1 MTNSELLYSDPL
13 AAATAAAKEITERTG
28 VASHDVALVMGSGW
42 VSAVDALGIA
52 QYECNAEDI
61 TGFLPPTVEGH
72 SGKVRSYEIE
82 GNGKKLQALVFL
94 GRTHLYE
101 GKGVEPVVHSV
112 RTAVKAGCKVVILTN
127 ACGGINKAYKVGQ
140 PVLIRD
146 HISLTAVSPLSG
158 ATFVDL
164 TDLYSKRIREIV
176 KKEDSS
182 LEEGVYVHWRG
193 PTYETP
199 AEIIMMRTM
208 GADLVGMSTVPEA
221 IAAHALG
228 AEVLGISLVTNA
240 AAGVTG
246 EKLNHEEVI
255 AAGKAAADRMGALL
269 KGVIPKL
276 FQEHGSDTRSSSM
289 DY

>member
-13 AAATAAAKEITERTG
+13 AAAAAAAKEITERTG

-42 VSAVDALGIA
+42 VSAVDALGTPA
-52 QYECNAEDI
+52 YECNAEDI

-82 GNGKKLQALVFL
+82 SNGKKLRALVFL

-127 ACGGINKAYKVGQ
+127 ACGGINKSYKVGQ
-140 PVLIRD
+140 SVLIRD

-199 AEIIMMRTM
+199 AEILMMRTM

-228 AEVLGISLVTNA
+228 AEVLGISLVTDA

-276 FQEHGSDTRSSSM
+276 F
-289 DY
+289 

>member
-1 MTNSELLYSDPL
+1 MTSTDILYSDPL
-13 AAATAAAKEITERTG
+13 QAAAIAATEIASRTG
-28 VASHDVALVMGSGW
+28 IASHDVALVMGSGW
-42 VSAVDALGIA
+42 VGAVDALGTPV
-52 QYECNAEDI
+52 YECNAEEI
-61 TGFLPPTVEGH
+61 TGFFAPAVEGH
-72 SGKVRSYEIE
+72 SGKVRSYEIKD
-82 GNGKKLQALVFL
+82 GDRTIRALVFL

-101 GKGVEPVVHSV
+101 GKGMEPVVHGV
-112 RTAVKAGCKVVILTN
+112 RTAVKAGCKVIILTN
-127 ACGGINKAYKVGQ
+127 ACGGINTAFRVGQ

-146 HISLTAVSPLSG
+146 HISLTAQSPLVG

-164 TDLYSKRIREIV
+164 TDLYSKRIRAIM
-176 KKEDSS
+176 KSADSS
-182 LEEGVYVHWRG
+182 LQEGVYVHWRG

-199 AEIIMMRTM
+199 AEIHMMRTL

-255 AAGKAAADRMGALL
+255 AAGKAAA
-269 KGVIPKL
+269 
-276 FQEHGSDTRSSSM
+276 SSM
-289 DY
+289 GELLAKTIPQIV

>member
-1 MTNSELLYSDPL
+1 MTSTDILYSDPL
-13 AAATAAAKEITERTG
+13 QAAAIAASEIASRTG
-28 VASHDVALVMGSGW
+28 FASHDVALVMGSGW
-42 VSAVDALGIA
+42 VGAVDALGSPR
-52 QYECNAEDI
+52 YECNAEEI
-61 TGFLPPTVEGH
+61 TGFFPPAVEGH
-72 SGKVRSYEIE
+72 SGKVRSYEIKD
-82 GNGKKLQALVFL
+82 GDRTIRALVFL

-101 GKGVEPVVHSV
+101 GKGMEPVVHGV
-112 RTAVKAGCKVVILTN
+112 RTAVKAGCKVIILTN
-127 ACGGINKAYKVGQ
+127 ACGGINTAYRVGQ

-146 HISLTAVSPLSG
+146 HISLTAQSPLVG

-164 TDLYSKRIREIV
+164 TDLYSKRIRAIM
-176 KKEDSS
+176 KSADSS
-182 LEEGVYVHWRG
+182 LQEGVYVHWRG

-199 AEIIMMRTM
+199 AEIHMMRTL

-255 AAGKAAADRMGALL
+255 AAGKAAA
-269 KGVIPKL
+269 
-276 FQEHGSDTRSSSM
+276 SSM
-289 DY
+289 GELLAKTIPQII

>member
-1 MTNSELLYSDPL
+1 MTNSELLYTDPL
-13 AAATAAAKEITERTG
+13 AAASAAAKEIAERTG
-28 VASHDVALVMGSGW
+28 VAAHDVALVMGSGW
-42 VSAVDALGIA
+42 VSAVDALGTPT
-52 QYECNAEDI
+52 YECNAQDL

-72 SGKVRSYEIE
+72 SGKVRSYEIDS
-82 GNGKKLQALVFL
+82 NGKKLRALVFL

-112 RTAVKAGCKVVILTN
+112 RAAVKAGCKVVILTN
-127 ACGGINKAYKVGQ
+127 ACGGINKSYTVGQ
-140 PVLIRD
+140 PVIIRD

-176 KKEDSS
+176 KTEDA
-182 LEEGVYVHWRG
+182 LLQEGVYVHWRG

-199 AEIIMMRTM
+199 AEILMMRTM

-276 FQEHGSDTRSSSM
+276 F
-289 DY
+289 

>member
-1 MTNSELLYSDPL
+1 
-13 AAATAAAKEITERTG
+13 
-28 VASHDVALVMGSGW
+28 MGSGW
-42 VSAVDALGIA
+42 VSAVDALGTPS
-52 QYECNAEDI
+52 YECNSEEI
-61 TGFLPPTVEGH
+61 TGFFAPAVEGH
-72 SGKVRSYEIE
+72 SGKIRSYEIKD
-82 GNGKKLQALVFL
+82 GDRTIRALSFL

-101 GKGVEPVVHSV
+101 GKGMEPVVHGV
-112 RTAVKAGCKVVILTN
+112 RTAVKAGCKVIILTN
-127 ACGGINKAYKVGQ
+127 ACGGINTAFRVGQ

-146 HISLTAVSPLSG
+146 HISLTAQSPLVG

-164 TDLYSKRIREIV
+164 TDLYSKRIRAIM
-176 KKEDSS
+176 KSADSS
-182 LEEGVYVHWRG
+182 LQEGVYVHWRG

-199 AEIIMMRTM
+199 AEIHMMRTL

-255 AAGKAAADRMGALL
+255 AAGKAAA
-269 KGVIPKL
+269 
-276 FQEHGSDTRSSSM
+276 SSM
-289 DY
+289 GELLAKTIPQIV

>member
-1 MTNSELLYSDPL
+1 
-13 AAATAAAKEITERTG
+13 
-28 VASHDVALVMGSGW
+28 MGSGW
-42 VSAVDALGIA
+42 VTAVDALGMPK
-52 QYECNAEDI
+52 YECSAEEL
-61 TGFLPPTVEGH
+61 TGFLPPAVEGH

-82 GNGKKLQALVFL
+82 DGGKNVRALVFL

-101 GKGVEPVVHSV
+101 GKGIEPVVHGV
-112 RTAVKAGCKVVILTN
+112 RTAVKAGCKVILLTN
-127 ACGGINKAYKVGQ
+127 ACGGINTGYKVGQ

-146 HISLTAVSPLSG
+146 HISLTAATPLVG

-164 TDLYSKRIREIV
+164 TDLYSKRLRAIV
-176 KKEDSS
+176 KSADSS

-199 AEIIMMRTM
+199 AEILMMRGM

-228 AEVLGISLVTNA
+228 AEVLAISLVTNA

-255 AAGKAAADRMGALL
+255 AAGKAAASRMGALI
-269 KGVIPKL
+269 KSVIPNL
-276 FQEHGSDTRSSSM
+276 I
-289 DY
+289 

>member
-1 MTNSELLYSDPL
+1 MTNSQLLYSDPL
-13 AAATAAAKEITERTG
+13 AAAAAAAKEITERTG
-28 VASHDVALVMGSGW
+28 VATHDVALVMGSGW
-42 VSAVDALGIA
+42 VSAVDALGA
-52 QYECNAEDI
+52 PDYECNAEDI

-82 GNGKKLQALVFL
+82 SNGKKLRALVFL

-112 RTAVKAGCKVVILTN
+112 RTAVKAGCRVIILTN
-127 ACGGINKAYKVGQ
+127 ACGGINRSYKVSQ

-199 AEIIMMRTM
+199 AEILMMRTM

-276 FQEHGSDTRSSSM
+276 F
-289 DY
+289 

>member
-1 MTNSELLYSDPL
+1 MSNTELLYKDPL
-13 AAATAAAKEITERTG
+13 AAAQQAANEIAQRTG
-28 VASHDVALVMGSGW
+28 FQSHNIALVMGSGW
-42 VSAVDALGIA
+42 VSAVEALGTPV
-52 QYECNAEDI
+52 YECDADEI
-61 TGFLPPTVEGH
+61 SGFLPPAVEGH
-72 SGKVRSYEIE
+72 SGKVRSYEIKD
-82 GNGKKLQALVFL
+82 GTKIIRALVFL

-101 GKGVEPVVHSV
+101 GKGIEPVVHSV
-112 RTAVKAGCKVVILTN
+112 RTAVKAGCKIVILTN
-127 ACGGINKAYKVGQ
+127 ACGGINKDYRVGQ

-146 HISLTAVSPLSG
+146 HISLTATSPLIG
-158 ATFVDL
+158 ANFVDL
-164 TDLYSKRIREIV
+164 TDLYSKRIRAIV
-176 KKEDSS
+176 KQEDAS
-182 LEEGVYVHWRG
+182 LKEGVYVHWRG

-199 AEIIMMRTM
+199 AEILMMRTM

-255 AAGKAAADRMGALL
+255 AAGKAAADSMGALL

-276 FQEHGSDTRSSSM
+276 L
-289 DY
+289 

>member
-1 MTNSELLYSDPL
+1 MTNSELLYTDPL
-13 AAATAAAKEITERTG
+13 AAAGAAAKEIAERTG
-28 VASHDVALVMGSGW
+28 VATYDVALVMGSGW
-42 VSAVDALGIA
+42 VSAVDALGTPA
-52 QYECNAEDI
+52 YECNAQEL

-72 SGKVRSYEIE
+72 SGKVRSYEIDS
-82 GNGKKLQALVFL
+82 NGKKLRALVFL

-112 RTAVKAGCKVVILTN
+112 RAAVKAGCKVVILTN
-127 ACGGINKAYKVGQ
+127 ACGGINKSYTVGQ
-140 PVLIRD
+140 PVIIRD

-176 KKEDSS
+176 KTEDAS
-182 LEEGVYVHWRG
+182 LQEGVYVHWRG

-199 AEIIMMRTM
+199 AEILMMRTM

-276 FQEHGSDTRSSSM
+276 F
-289 DY
+289 

>member
-1 MTNSELLYSDPL
+1 MTSTDILYSDPL
-13 AAATAAAKEITERTG
+13 QAAAIAASEIADRTG
-28 VASHDVALVMGSGW
+28 IASHDVALVMGSGW
-42 VSAVDALGIA
+42 VGAVDALGEPVF
-52 QYECNAEDI
+52 ECNAEEL
-61 TGFLPPTVEGH
+61 TGFFAPAVEGH
-72 SGKVRSYEIE
+72 SGKVRSYEVKD
-82 GNGKKLQALVFL
+82 GNRTIRALVFL

-101 GKGVEPVVHSV
+101 GKGMEPVVHGV
-112 RTAVKAGCKVVILTN
+112 RTAVKAGCKVIILTN
-127 ACGGINKAYKVGQ
+127 ACGGINTAYRVGQ

-146 HISLTAVSPLSG
+146 HISLTAQSPLVG

-164 TDLYSKRIREIV
+164 TDLYSKRIRAIM
-176 KKEDSS
+176 KSADSS
-182 LEEGVYVHWRG
+182 LQEGVYVHWRG

-199 AEIIMMRTM
+199 AEIHMMRTL

-255 AAGKAAADRMGALL
+255 AAGKAAA
-269 KGVIPKL
+269 
-276 FQEHGSDTRSSSM
+276 SSM
-289 DY
+289 GELLAKTIPQII

>member
-1 MTNSELLYSDPL
+1 MTNSELLYSNPM
-13 AAATAAAKEITERTG
+13 AAAEAAAQEISNRTG
-28 VASHDVALVMGSGW
+28 VSAHDVALIMGSGW
-42 VSAVDALGIA
+42 VSAVDALGA
-52 QYECNAEDI
+52 PAYECDAQDL

-72 SGKVRSYEIE
+72 SGKVRSYAIDSDA
-82 GNGKKLQALVFL
+82 KSLRALVFL

-112 RTAVKAGCKVVILTN
+112 RAAVKAGCKIIILTN
-127 ACGGINKAYKVGQ
+127 ACGGINTSFKVGQ
-140 PVLIRD
+140 PVIIRD

-164 TDLYSKRIREIV
+164 SDLYSKRIRNIV
-176 KKEDSS
+176 KTEDSS

-199 AEIIMMRTM
+199 AEILMMRTM
-208 GADLVGMSTVPEA
+208 GGDLVGMSTVPEA

-228 AEVLGISLVTNA
+228 AEVLGLSLVTNA

-255 AAGKAAADRMGALL
+255 AAGKAAAERMGTLL

-276 FQEHGSDTRSSSM
+276 F
-289 DY
+289 

>member
-1 MTNSELLYSDPL
+1 MTNSELLYTDPL
-13 AAATAAAKEITERTG
+13 AAATVAAKEIAEKTG

-42 VSAVDALGIA
+42 VSAVDALGTPV
-52 QYECNAEDI
+52 YECNAEDI

-72 SGKVRSYEIE
+72 SGKVRSYEIQAQ
-82 GNGKKLQALVFL
+82 GKKLRALVFL

-112 RTAVKAGCKVVILTN
+112 RAAVKAGCKVIILTN
-127 ACGGINKAYKVGQ
+127 ACGGINKSYVVGQ

-176 KKEDSS
+176 MQEDSS

-199 AEIIMMRTM
+199 AEILMMRAM

-255 AAGKAAADRMGALL
+255 AAGKAAADSMGALL

-276 FQEHGSDTRSSSM
+276 L
-289 DY
+289 

>member
-1 MTNSELLYSDPL
+1 MSNTELLYKDPL
-13 AAATAAAKEITERTG
+13 AAAQQAANEIAQRTG
-28 VASHDVALVMGSGW
+28 FQSHDIALVMGSGW
-42 VSAVDALGIA
+42 VSAVDALGTPV
-52 QYECNAEDI
+52 YECDADEI
-61 TGFLPPTVEGH
+61 SGFLPPAVEGH
-72 SGKVRSYEIE
+72 SGKVRSYEIND
-82 GNGKKLQALVFL
+82 GTKIIRALVFL

-101 GKGVEPVVHSV
+101 GKGIEPVVHSV
-112 RTAVKAGCKVVILTN
+112 RTAVKAGCKIVILTN
-127 ACGGINKAYKVGQ
+127 ACGGINKDYRVGQ

-146 HISLTAVSPLSG
+146 HISLTATSPLIG
-158 ATFVDL
+158 ANFVDL
-164 TDLYSKRIREIV
+164 TDLYSKRIRAIV
-176 KKEDSS
+176 KQEDAS
-182 LEEGVYVHWRG
+182 LKEGVYVHWRG

-199 AEIIMMRTM
+199 AEILMMRTM

-255 AAGKAAADRMGALL
+255 AAGKAAADSMGALL

-276 FQEHGSDTRSSSM
+276 L
-289 DY
+289 

>member
-1 MTNSELLYSDPL
+1 MTSTDLLYSGPL
-13 AAATAAAKEITERTG
+13 RAAVQAAAEIAERTG
-28 VASHDVALVMGSGW
+28 FATHDIALVMGSGW
-42 VSAVDALGIA
+42 VTAVDALGEPK
-52 QYECNAEDI
+52 YECNAEEL
-61 TGFLPPTVEGH
+61 TGFLPPAVEGH

-82 GNGKKLQALVFL
+82 DGGKKVRALVFL

-101 GKGVEPVVHSV
+101 GKGMEPVVHGV
-112 RTAVKAGCKVVILTN
+112 RTAVKAGCKVILLTN
-127 ACGGINKAYKVGQ
+127 ACGGINTNYKVGQ

-146 HISLTAVSPLSG
+146 HISLTAATPLVG

-164 TDLYSKRIREIV
+164 TDLYSKRLRAIV
-176 KKEDSS
+176 KSADSS

-199 AEIIMMRTM
+199 AEILMMRGM

-228 AEVLGISLVTNA
+228 AEVLAISLVTNA

-255 AAGKAAADRMGALL
+255 AAGKAAASRMGALI
-269 KGVIPKL
+269 KSVIPNL
-276 FQEHGSDTRSSSM
+276 I
-289 DY
+289 

>member
-42 VSAVDALGIA
+42 VSAVDAFGIA

-276 FQEHGSDTRSSSM
+276 F
-289 DY
+289 

>member
-1 MTNSELLYSDPL
+1 MTSTDILYSDPL
-13 AAATAAAKEITERTG
+13 QAAAIAASEIASRTG
-28 VASHDVALVMGSGW
+28 IASHDVALVMGSGW
-42 VSAVDALGIA
+42 VGAVDALGTPV
-52 QYECNAEDI
+52 YECNAEEI
-61 TGFLPPTVEGH
+61 TGFFAPAVEGH
-72 SGKVRSYEIE
+72 SGKIRSYEIKD
-82 GNGKKLQALVFL
+82 GDRTIRALVFL

-101 GKGVEPVVHSV
+101 GKGMEPVVHGV
-112 RTAVKAGCKVVILTN
+112 RTAVKAGCKVIILTN
-127 ACGGINKAYKVGQ
+127 ACGGINTAYRVGQ

-146 HISLTAVSPLSG
+146 HISLTAQSPLVG

-164 TDLYSKRIREIV
+164 TDLYSKRIRAIM
-176 KKEDSS
+176 KSADSS
-182 LEEGVYVHWRG
+182 LQEGVYVHWRG

-199 AEIIMMRTM
+199 AEIHMMRTL

-255 AAGKAAADRMGALL
+255 AAGKAAA
-269 KGVIPKL
+269 
-276 FQEHGSDTRSSSM
+276 SSM
-289 DY
+289 GELLAKTIPQIV

>member
-1 MTNSELLYSDPL
+1 MTSTDILYSDPL
-13 AAATAAAKEITERTG
+13 QAAAIAASEIASRTG
-28 VASHDVALVMGSGW
+28 VAAHDVALVMGSGW
-42 VSAVDALGIA
+42 VGAVDALGTPS
-52 QYECNAEDI
+52 YECNAEEI
-61 TGFLPPTVEGH
+61 TGFFAPAVEGH
-72 SGKVRSYEIE
+72 SGKVRSYEIKD
-82 GNGKKLQALVFL
+82 GDRTIRALVFL

-101 GKGVEPVVHSV
+101 GKGMEPVVHGV
-112 RTAVKAGCKVVILTN
+112 RTAVKAGCKVIILTN
-127 ACGGINKAYKVGQ
+127 ACGGINTAFRVGQ

-146 HISLTAVSPLSG
+146 HISLTAQSPLVG

-164 TDLYSKRIREIV
+164 TDLYSKRIRAIM
-176 KKEDSS
+176 KSADSS
-182 LEEGVYVHWRG
+182 LQEGVYVHWRG

-199 AEIIMMRTM
+199 AEIHMMRTL

-255 AAGKAAADRMGALL
+255 AAGKAAA
-269 KGVIPKL
+269 
-276 FQEHGSDTRSSSM
+276 SSM
-289 DY
+289 GELLAKTIPQIV

>member
-1 MTNSELLYSDPL
+1 MTHAELNNQELLYSDPI
-13 AAATAAAKEITERTG
+13 AAATAAASEIAQKTG

-42 VSAVDALGIA
+42 ISAVDALGPP
-52 QYECNAEDI
+52 ESEFNTEDF
-61 TGFLPPTVEGH
+61 TGFFAPSVEGH
-72 SGKVRSYEIE
+72 SGKVRSYNISS
-82 GNGKKLQALVFL
+82 GGKDLRALVFL

-101 GKGVEPVVHSV
+101 GKGIEPVVHSV

-127 ACGGINKAYKVGQ
+127 ACGGINTAYSVGQ

-176 KKEDSS
+176 RQEDST
-182 LEEGVYVHWRG
+182 LQEGVYVHWRG

-199 AEIIMMRTM
+199 AEILMMRAM

-276 FQEHGSDTRSSSM
+276 L
-289 DY
+289 

>member
-1 MTNSELLYSDPL
+1 MSSELLYKDPI
-13 AAATAAAKEITERTG
+13 AAAQSAADEIAKRTG
-28 VASHDVALVMGSGW
+28 VPSHDIGIVLGSGW
-42 VSAVDALGIA
+42 VNAIDSLGAPIF
-52 QYECNAEDI
+52 ECNADELP
-61 TGFLPPTVEGH
+61 GFLPPAVEGH
-72 SGKVRSYEIE
+72 SGKVRSYEIRE
-82 GNGKKLQALVFL
+82 GSKIVRVLVFL

-101 GKGVEPVVHSV
+101 GRGIEPVVHGV

-127 ACGGINKAYKVGQ
+127 ACGGINTKYRVGQ

-146 HISLTAVSPLSG
+146 HISLTAVSPISG
-158 ATFVDL
+158 ANFVDL
-164 TDLYSKRIREIV
+164 TDLYSKRIRAIV
-176 KKEDSS
+176 KNEDDS
-182 LEEGVYVHWRG
+182 LHEGVYVHWRG

-269 KGVIPKL
+269 LKVIPKL
-276 FQEHGSDTRSSSM
+276 L
-289 DY
+289 

>member
-1 MTNSELLYSDPL
+1 MTSTDLLYSDPL
-13 AAATAAAKEITERTG
+13 QAAVQAAAEIAERTG
-28 VASHDVALVMGSGW
+28 FAAHDIALVMGSGW
-42 VSAVDALGIA
+42 VTAVDALGEPKF
-52 QYECNAEDI
+52 ECNAEEL
-61 TGFLPPTVEGH
+61 TGFLPPAVEGH
-72 SGKVRSYEIE
+72 SGKVRSYEIKD
-82 GNGKKLQALVFL
+82 GGKKVRALVFL

-101 GKGVEPVVHSV
+101 GKGMEPVVHGV
-112 RTAVKAGCKVVILTN
+112 RTAVKAGCKVILLTN
-127 ACGGINKAYKVGQ
+127 ACGGINTNYKVGQ

-146 HISLTAVSPLSG
+146 HISLTAATPLVG

-164 TDLYSKRIREIV
+164 TDLYSKRLRAIV
-176 KKEDSS
+176 KSADSS

-199 AEIIMMRTM
+199 AEILMMRGM

-228 AEVLGISLVTNA
+228 AEVLAISLVTNA

-255 AAGKAAADRMGALL
+255 AAGKAAASRMGALI
-269 KGVIPKL
+269 KSVIPNL
-276 FQEHGSDTRSSSM
+276 I
-289 DY
+289 

>member
-13 AAATAAAKEITERTG
+13 AAAAAAAKEITERTG

-42 VSAVDALGIA
+42 VSAVDALGTPV
-52 QYECNAEDI
+52 YECNAEDI
-61 TGFLPPTVEGH
+61 SGFLPPTVEGH

-82 GNGKKLQALVFL
+82 SHGKKLRALVFL

-127 ACGGINKAYKVGQ
+127 ACGGINKSYKVGQ

-158 ATFVDL
+158 ATFIDL

-199 AEIIMMRTM
+199 AEILMMRTM

-276 FQEHGSDTRSSSM
+276 F
-289 DY
+289 

>member
-1 MTNSELLYSDPL
+1 MTSTHLLYSDPL
-13 AAATAAAKEITERTG
+13 QAAVQAAAEIAERTG
-28 VASHDVALVMGSGW
+28 FATHDIALVMGSGW
-42 VSAVDALGIA
+42 VTAVDALGMPK
-52 QYECNAEDI
+52 YECNAEEL
-61 TGFLPPTVEGH
+61 TGFLPPAVEGH

-82 GNGKKLQALVFL
+82 DGGKKVRALVFL

-101 GKGVEPVVHSV
+101 GKGIEPVVHGV
-112 RTAVKAGCKVVILTN
+112 RTAVKAGCKVILLTN
-127 ACGGINKAYKVGQ
+127 ACGGINTGYKVGQ

-146 HISLTAVSPLSG
+146 HISLTAATPLVG

-164 TDLYSKRIREIV
+164 TDLYSKRLRAIV
-176 KKEDSS
+176 KSADSS

-199 AEIIMMRTM
+199 AEILMMRGM

-228 AEVLGISLVTNA
+228 AEVLAISLVTNA

-255 AAGKAAADRMGALL
+255 AAGKAAASRMGALI
-269 KGVIPKL
+269 KSVIPNL
-276 FQEHGSDTRSSSM
+276 I
-289 DY
+289 

>member
-1 MTNSELLYSDPL
+1 MTSTDLLYSGPL
-13 AAATAAAKEITERTG
+13 QAAVQAAAEIAERTG
-28 VASHDVALVMGSGW
+28 FATHDIALVMGSGW
-42 VSAVDALGIA
+42 VTAVDALGKSK
-52 QYECNAEDI
+52 YECNAEEL
-61 TGFLPPTVEGH
+61 TGFLPPAVEGH

-82 GNGKKLQALVFL
+82 DGGKKVRALVFL

-101 GKGVEPVVHSV
+101 GKGMEPVVHGV
-112 RTAVKAGCKVVILTN
+112 RTAVKAGCKVILLTN
-127 ACGGINKAYKVGQ
+127 ACGGINTNYKVGQ

-146 HISLTAVSPLSG
+146 HISLTAATPLVG

-164 TDLYSKRIREIV
+164 TDLYSKRLRAIV
-176 KKEDSS
+176 KSADSS

-199 AEIIMMRTM
+199 AEILMMRGM

-228 AEVLGISLVTNA
+228 AEVLAISLVTNA

-255 AAGKAAADRMGALL
+255 AAGKAAASRMGALI
-269 KGVIPKL
+269 KSVIPNL
-276 FQEHGSDTRSSSM
+276 I
-289 DY
+289 

>member
-1 MTNSELLYSDPL
+1 MTFTDLLYSDPL
-13 AAATAAAKEITERTG
+13 QAAVQAAAEIAERTG
-28 VASHDVALVMGSGW
+28 FATHDIALVMGSGW
-42 VSAVDALGIA
+42 VTAVDALGEPK
-52 QYECNAEDI
+52 YECNAEEL
-61 TGFLPPTVEGH
+61 TGFLPPAVEGH

-82 GNGKKLQALVFL
+82 DGGKKVRALVFL

-101 GKGVEPVVHSV
+101 GKGMEPVVHGV
-112 RTAVKAGCKVVILTN
+112 RTAVKAGCKVILLTN
-127 ACGGINKAYKVGQ
+127 ACGGINTNYKVGQ

-146 HISLTAVSPLSG
+146 HISLTAATPLVG

-164 TDLYSKRIREIV
+164 TDLYSKRLRAIV
-176 KKEDSS
+176 KSADSS

-199 AEIIMMRTM
+199 AEILMMRGM

-228 AEVLGISLVTNA
+228 AEVLAISLVTNA

-255 AAGKAAADRMGALL
+255 AAGKAAASRMGALI
-269 KGVIPKL
+269 KSVIPNL
-276 FQEHGSDTRSSSM
+276 I
-289 DY
+289 

>member
-1 MTNSELLYSDPL
+1 MTNSELLYSNPM
-13 AAATAAAKEITERTG
+13 AAAQAAAQEIINRTG
-28 VASHDVALVMGSGW
+28 VSAHDVALIMGSGW
-42 VSAVDALGIA
+42 VSAVDALGTPA
-52 QYECNAEDI
+52 YECDAQDL

-72 SGKVRSYEIE
+72 SGKVRSYAIDSD
-82 GNGKKLQALVFL
+82 GKNLRALVFL

-112 RTAVKAGCKVVILTN
+112 RAAVKAGCKIIILTN
-127 ACGGINKAYKVGQ
+127 ACGGINKSFKVGQ
-140 PVLIRD
+140 PIIIRD

-164 TDLYSKRIREIV
+164 TDLYSKRIRDIV
-176 KKEDSS
+176 KTEDSS

-199 AEIIMMRTM
+199 AEILMMRAM
-208 GADLVGMSTVPEA
+208 GGDLVGMSTVPEA

-228 AEVLGISLVTNA
+228 AEVLGLSLVTNA

-255 AAGKAAADRMGALL
+255 AAGKAAAERMGTLL

-276 FQEHGSDTRSSSM
+276 F
-289 DY
+289 

>member
-13 AAATAAAKEITERTG
+13 AAAAAAAKEITERTG

-42 VSAVDALGIA
+42 VSAVDALGTPV
-52 QYECNAEDI
+52 YECNAEDI
-61 TGFLPPTVEGH
+61 SGFLPPTVEGH

-82 GNGKKLQALVFL
+82 SHGKKLRALVFL

-127 ACGGINKAYKVGQ
+127 ACGGINKSYKVGQ

-199 AEIIMMRTM
+199 AEILMMRTM

-276 FQEHGSDTRSSSM
+276 F
-289 DY
+289 

>member
-1 MTNSELLYSDPL
+1 MTSTDILYSDPIQ
-13 AAATAAAKEITERTG
+13 AATIAASEIATRTG

-42 VSAVDALGIA
+42 VGAVDALGTPT
-52 QYECNAEDI
+52 YECNAEEI
-61 TGFLPPTVEGH
+61 TGFFAPAVEGH
-72 SGKVRSYEIE
+72 SGKVRTYEIKD
-82 GNGKKLQALVFL
+82 GDRTIRALVFL

-101 GKGVEPVVHSV
+101 GKGMEPVVHGV
-112 RTAVKAGCKVVILTN
+112 RTAVKAGCKVIILTN
-127 ACGGINKAYKVGQ
+127 ACGGINTAYRVGQ

-146 HISLTAVSPLSG
+146 HISLTAQSPLVG

-164 TDLYSKRIREIV
+164 TDLYSKRIRAIM
-176 KKEDSS
+176 KAADSS
-182 LEEGVYVHWRG
+182 LQEGVYVHWRG

-199 AEIIMMRTM
+199 AEIHMMRTL

-255 AAGKAAADRMGALL
+255 AAGKAAA
-269 KGVIPKL
+269 
-276 FQEHGSDTRSSSM
+276 SSM
-289 DY
+289 GELLAKTIPQII

>member
-1 MTNSELLYSDPL
+1 MSTLVIDPLYVDPLGTAEL
-13 AAATAAAKEITERTG
+13 AAAQIATRTAIAR
-28 VASHDVALVMGSGW
+28 HDVALVMGSGW
-42 VSAVDALGIA
+42 VGATEALGTPTH
-52 QYECNAEDI
+52 EFNAEEI
-61 TGFLPPTVEGH
+61 IGFLPPSVAGH
-72 SGKVRSYEIE
+72 SGKIRSYEID
-82 GNGKKLQALVFL
+82 GPSGSLRALVFL

-101 GKGVEPVVHSV
+101 GKGIEPVVHNV

-127 ACGGINKAYKVGQ
+127 ACGGINTTYRVGQ

-146 HISLTAVSPLSG
+146 HISLTATSPLIG
-158 ATFVDL
+158 ANFVDL
-164 TDLYSKRIREIV
+164 TDLYSKRIRTIV
-176 KKEDSS
+176 KSEDAS
-182 LEEGVYVHWRG
+182 LQEGVYVHWRG

-199 AEIIMMRTM
+199 AEILMMRTM

-255 AAGKAAADRMGALL
+255 AAGKAAAERMGALL

-276 FQEHGSDTRSSSM
+276 I
-289 DY
+289 